1 MNIHGKTALLLLVP
15 TILGLATP
23 NAAMAPE
30 QGDWLFRVGASYI
43 DPKSDNSDI
52 VEVDGAAG
60 VTFNISYM
68 LTPNWAIELL
78 AALPYKH
85 DINLLSGEEVA
96 DTKHL
101 PPTLS
106 LQYHFLPGATVQPYV
121 GVGVNYT
128 NFFSEDTSGALA
140 GSELNLDDSWGWAAD
155 VGVDFPLNDNWFLNL
170 DVRYIDIETK
180 ARLDGA
186 SIGTVE
192 IDPLVYGAHIGFRF

>member
-23 NAAMAPE
+23 NAAMAHE